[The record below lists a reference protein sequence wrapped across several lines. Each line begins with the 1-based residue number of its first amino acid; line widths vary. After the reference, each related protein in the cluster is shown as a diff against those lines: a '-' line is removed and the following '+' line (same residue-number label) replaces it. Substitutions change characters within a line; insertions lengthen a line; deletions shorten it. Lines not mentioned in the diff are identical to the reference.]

1 MQLEHLRLSFARLLL
16 LALNYSSEDV
26 MANIRRFTIAVAVAA
41 VVISLGVAQAQTWT
55 SFGAKTRYLAMGDSL
70 SAGYGAMPATHGF
83 TYELYQ
89 TGAIDQMSNT
99 LFCDM
104 AVPGTVT
111 DDVLKFQ
118 VPQVNRFFSQTGY
131 DYPQVITLTVGGNDM
146 MTVLNGA
153 DPTTVLQT
161 LYGNMVK
168 ILTTLHTNF
177 PNARIF
183 VGNVYDPNLDIPNEK
198 QLVVALNQT
207 IAVAVMTSNTTSV
220 TLVDVYSAFQGKQ
233 GLLLSD
239 RPHSDIDQIHPTDAG
254 YHVMAMEFEKAIQAK
269 P

>member
-1 MQLEHLRLSFARLLL
+1 MVYLR
-16 LALNYSSEDV
+16 
-26 MANIRRFTIAVAVAA
+26 RRFTTVVAVAA
-41 VVISLGVAQAQTWT
+41 VVISLGVAQAQSWT
-55 SFGAKTRYLAMGDSL
+55 SFGSKTRYLAMGDSL

-89 TGAIDQMSNT
+89 TGVIDQISNT
-99 LFCDM
+99 LFCNM

-118 VPQVNRFFSQTGY
+118 VPQVKRFFSQTGY

-153 DPTTVLQT
+153 DPQTVLQT
-161 LYGNMVK
+161 LYGNMFS
-168 ILTTLHTNF
+168 ILSTLHSNF

-183 VGNVYDPNLDIPNEK
+183 VGNVYDPNLDIPNEEL
-198 QLVVALNQT
+198 LVMRLNQT
-207 IAVAVMTSNTTSV
+207 IAYAVAATNTNSV
-220 TLVDVYSAFQGKQ
+220 TLVDLHSAFQGRH

-239 RPHSDIDQIHPTDAG
+239 RPHSDVEQIHPTDAG
-254 YHVMAMEFEKAIQAK
+254 YHVIAMEFKKAIQGK
-269 P
+269 Q

>member
-1 MQLEHLRLSFARLLL
+1 MVYLR
-16 LALNYSSEDV
+16 
-26 MANIRRFTIAVAVAA
+26 RRFTTAVAVAA

-55 SFGAKTRYLAMGDSL
+55 SFGSKTRYLAMGDSL

-89 TGAIDQMSNT
+89 TGAIDQISNT
-99 LFCDM
+99 LFCNM

-118 VPQVNRFFSQTGY
+118 VPQVKRFFSQTGD
-131 DYPQVITLTVGGNDM
+131 DYAQVITLTVGGNDM

-153 DPTTVLQT
+153 DPATVLQT
-161 LYGNMVK
+161 LYGNMFQ
-168 ILTTLHTNF
+168 ILSTLQSNF

-183 VGNVYDPNLDIPNEK
+183 VGNVYDPKLDIPGEK
-198 QLVVALNQT
+198 QLVMALNQT
-207 IAVAVMTSNTTSV
+207 MAFAVMASNTTNNTTSV
-220 TLVDVYSAFQGKQ
+220 TLVDVYSAFEGRH

-254 YHVMAMEFEKAIQAK
+254 YHVMAMEFEKAIQGK
-269 P
+269 Q